1 MAANLLFHC
10 HLKPHGRK
18 PPKGALDRSYRS
30 IIAKVAYRA
39 GERMVDE
46 RTGEIFDFRRKEG
59 IIKDDSKVIS
69 RAGTFDRRDFWA
81 KVNAHHKR
89 VDACPMREVE
99 IAVPY
104 LLNAEQRASIAYQYA
119 REIAEKYGVG
129 VDVNGHAPR
138 KVSDR
143 DLEKNPEQFHVV
155 DADTGERHN
164 GNWHYHILLSACVI
178 NEDGSLG
185 GKCKDLDPKDCLHA
199 KPEKKPLPTEWLRPR
214 LAQIINEHLEAA
226 GFDERVDH
234 RTLEEQG
241 IEREPIQYEGRAAR
255 ALLRRG
261 ETSTVRE
268 TVKARAREAAAEKVR
283 LAEQYAALRTE
294 IERTQQQLTH
304 LQNLLRN
311 QEQDPTKI
319 LESWTPR
326 QKILDAVEKLEKR
339 KQRQEGWFDY
349 TQFSVAENI
358 SIASILVH
366 RLLVWLGLGGM
377 PDVVNAM
384 LKLADAEE
392 QVQNT
397 QQQYQRKMAQL
408 DKMQSTALVT
418 IVRNQK
424 KARAGLKLKMKR
436 ARALNEKYTEQLQS
450 AEELMNVTEQLLAS
464 LQHSIDEI
472 ATAPMTSAPV
482 PVDEKKENPRRR
494 RIEIE
499 EDDTT
504 TGASG
509 KSGKA
514 GGMSSMS
521 SMSSMPVAAIKQR
534 ISHLRSL
541 RPDLLFKAQLR
552 SQGSFNLQEEREA
565 QVQSLNSL
573 SMEVEG
579 LQTRLTELTETST
592 VIGKLLRPI
601 FDRTEEKQVSELLS
615 QRRSELVAAKAALVK
630 IEKEYRMAWTRFQA
644 QHGERWHQKLKPELD
659 ALVKLLPVAE
669 AREASEQKAK
679 IQREAL
685 QEQLKREA
693 YLRQQRKPQSVA
705 LKKQTI
711 EDHLAAEAAMRRPE
725 APTPKSYPRPKF

>member
-1 MAANLLFHC
+1 MIKNIHF
-10 HLKPHGRK
+10 HLKPLERTK
-18 PPKGALDRSYRS
+18 APLMSR
-30 IIAKVAYRA
+30 IAYRNA
-39 GERMVDE
+39 QKVECE
-46 RTGEIFDFRRKEG
+46 RTGLVFDYSNKKGVLNQDQRVYLPGGKTEDRLKFWT
-59 IIKDDSKVIS
+59 
-69 RAGTFDRRDFWA
+69 RADLHDRHPSS
-81 KVNAHHKR
+81 VT
-89 VDACPMREVE
+89 
-99 IAVPY
+99 
-104 LLNAEQRASIAYQYA
+104 A
-119 REIAEKYGVG
+119 REAVADLPHILNDRQRFEICEKFAQAVAQKYGVAC
-129 VDVNGHAPR
+129 DFSLHAPHI
-138 KVSDR
+138 VTDYM
-143 DLEKNPEQFHVV
+143 LEKDPQQFHII
-155 DADTGERHN
+155 DPFRNNERNN
-164 GNWHYHILLSACVI
+164 GNYHVHILLSTSTVDP
-178 NEDGSLG
+178 ETGKLG
-185 GKCKDLDPKDCLHA
+185 KKNRELDPIACARDKKENSATWARPVWAAIVNEAL
-199 KPEKKPLPTEWLRPR
+199 EK
-214 LAQIINEHLEAA
+214 A
-226 GFDERVDH
+226 GFDERVEHESFEKLGLDQTPTEH
-234 RTLEEQG
+234 AGPAAVNRRRQG
-241 IEREPIQYEGRAAR
+241 KESYKLDALRERAI
-255 ALLRRG
+255 
-261 ETSTVRE
+261 
-268 TVKARAREAAAEKVR
+268 AAAEEKIK
-283 LAEQYAALRTE
+283 LAEQFASLQAE
-294 IERTQQQLTH
+294 IERTQQQLAH
-304 LQNLLRN
+304 LQNLLRK
-311 QEQDPTKI
+311 QEQDPAKI

-349 TQFSVAENI
+349 TRFSVTENI

-397 QQQYQRKMAQL
+397 QQQYQRKTAQL
-408 DKMQSTALVT
+408 DKLQSTALVT

-424 KARAGLKLKMKR
+424 KARAGLKLRMKR
-436 ARALNEKYTEQLQS
+436 ARTLNEKYAEQLQS

-464 LQHSIDEI
+464 LQQSIDEI

-482 PVDEKKENPRRR
+482 PVNEKKKNPRRR
-494 RIEIE
+494 RIEVE

-509 KSGKA
+509 KSG
-514 GGMSSMS
+514 GMSSM
-521 SMSSMPVAAIKQR
+521 PAAAIKQR

-579 LQTRLTELTETST
+579 LQTRLAELTQTST

-615 QRRSELVAAKAALVK
+615 QRRSELVAAKAELVK

-693 YLRQQRKPQSVA
+693 YLRQQKKPQSVA

-711 EDHLAAEAAMRRPE
+711 EDHLAAEAATRRPE